1 MQPYGAK
8 DIALSW
14 NLVVA
19 AAGMVLGLRFR
30 AGALIAATLVVVIL
44 SLALRVRFHGFGW
57 SPLWHTLTSVIVLQL
72 CYLVGLAVAAF
83 WRHLRGT

>member
-1 MQPYGAK
+1 
-8 DIALSW
+8 
-14 NLVVA
+14 
-19 AAGMVLGLRFR
+19 
-30 AGALIAATLVVVIL
+30 
-44 SLALRVRFHGFGW
+44 LRVRFHGFGW